1 MSKIGN
7 KELARVLME
16 KHGLD
21 KAAAERFVEQMF
33 DVLGEGLQT
42 DKMVKVK
49 GLGTFKVTS
58 VASRKSVDVNT
69 GEPIIIEGRDKIS
82 FTPDNSMRDQV
93 NRPFAQFDTVV
104 LNEGVD
110 FAEIDERFADSMYES
125 DGQGSDE
132 TSSSDLAEAEA
143 TDCKKTVESSES
155 VAGGSLEIPAVE
167 SAVSV
172 ETEAM
177 TAELMA
183 AEAEPVVKV
192 VSSVAQEPV
201 DEAAEALPLTLSALQ
216 LDALNDSGCTN
227 QAMEEH
233 EQAVAEQ
240 AAEVAE
246 PEAVEPVVEA
256 KTEMTGITGKQDAQE
271 NELTGRPM
279 DAEAQET
286 ETSDR
291 YVEPLLHTTTSESAV
306 HADVPTEE
314 SYLSEIRNENILLG
328 EKVERQHRTLKW
340 FMGLSAMLV
349 AGLVIAGLYLYGQLE
364 KRDNRIRHLEAEAIL
379 VAQTPAGKA
388 ALKALVDSDAVRKA
402 HDDSVAAAR
411 QLEAIEAAN
420 QAERQ
425 ALAKAEA
432 ETRKQQAM
440 TVQSA
445 SKSPKVAARPSV
457 AGPKTKAKTAAG
469 ISQPS
474 TTSTTAQKQTD
485 KPAAVQQ
492 GQAKAALQQ
501 TDYNKDVRVRTGAYR
516 ITGVERTVTVRAG
529 QTLSSISKANLG
541 PGMECYIEAVNGG
554 RREFKAGEKINIPA
568 LKLKKSR

>member
-246 PEAVEPVVEA
+246 PEAVGPVVEA
-256 KTEMTGITGKQDAQE
+256 KTGMTGKQDAQE

-291 YVEPLLHTTTSESAV
+291 YVEPLLHTTTPESAM
-306 HADVPTEE
+306 HTDMPTEE
-314 SYLSEIRNENILLG
+314 SYLSEIRNENMLLG
-328 EKVERQHRTLKW
+328 EKVERQHRILKW
-340 FMGLSAMLV
+340 FMGLSAVLV

-402 HDDSVAAAR
+402 HDDSVTAAR

-420 QAERQ
+420 RAERQ

-457 AGPKTKAKTAAG
+457 AGPKAKAKTAAG